1 MPEINSGDTA
11 WVLASAALVL
21 FMAPGLAVFYGG
33 MIRVEQV
40 IRIRTGERGGDA
52 L

>member
-1 MPEINSGDTA
+1 LAEDNDAQSIIDTIVATANTGSIGDGKL
-11 WVLASAALVL
+11 WVT
-21 FMAPGLAVFYGG
+21 P
-33 MIRVEQV
+33 VEQV